1 VNSTRAVIADASIEV
16 EYDTDMLHLDRIE
29 PATLVRRDDRV
40 VLGSLMP
47 GERKTVSLLFDP
59 QICQGTHIDGLLTY
73 VDSAGVRHRVDM
85 KRRSAEVVCP
95 IFFTREHANTAMLR
109 RLITEGLR
117 ATDLRVLRYPP
128 KLGPGVILGL
138 AKAALGERVIQ
149 LVREYVKEGPPFYAE
164 VWYYGETKV
173 KGYQIVMRLG
183 VVEEKGVLE
192 LFAASTAMEPIA
204 GLLAEF
210 RRDLIEVLSREAPG
224 KGAVELEKDEDVH
237 RWLAE
242 RQLLLDHIFDD
253 EGPAT
258 GKDGGPKGDGTGAG
272 GVAGAGDAE
281 TKK

>member
-1 VNSTRAVIADASIEV
+1 
-16 EYDTDMLHLDRIE
+16 
-29 PATLVRRDDRV
+29 
-40 VLGSLMP
+40 
-47 GERKTVSLLFDP
+47 
-59 QICQGTHIDGLLTY
+59 
-73 VDSAGVRHRVDM
+73 
-85 KRRSAEVVCP
+85 
-95 IFFTREHANTAMLR
+95 MLR

-138 AKAALGERVIQ
+138 AKTALGEREIQ

-183 VVEEKGVLE
+183 VVEEKRVLE
-192 LFAASTAMEPIA
+192 LFAASTVMEPIA

-210 RRDLIEVLSREAPG
+210 RRDLTEVLSREAPG
-224 KGAVELEKDEDVH
+224 KGSMEMEKDEDVH

-253 EGPAT
+253 EGPAS
-258 GKDGGPKGDGTGAG
+258 GNGVGPRAGGDEDGRGTVGDGTGVG
-272 GVAGAGDAE
+272 DAGAKG
-281 TKK
+281 